1 MFYDYYYFFCYSY
14 IIHLSTYMFFSAC
27 MFYCHS
33 SNLSHCSQYQNVGEK
48 DFVQYIISVVFFS
61 SFRESNYT
69 IYYILYVCVCVCF
82 VICLFILLCI
92 YIYMKVLAIY
102 RCLLVK
108 IDAFMCFV
116 FVETFHQTKKVKQ
129 SKANFHFL

>member
-1 MFYDYYYFFCYSY
+1 MIIIISFATLILFIFLHICFFLRVCSIVIRAIYLIVVNIKTLVKKISYNILSPLCFFLLFENQIIRY
-14 IIHLSTYMFFSAC
+14 IIYYMC
-27 MFYCHS
+27 
-33 SNLSHCSQYQNVGEK
+33 
-48 DFVQYIISVVFFS
+48 
-61 SFRESNYT
+61 
-69 IYYILYVCVCVCF
+69 VCVCVCF

-116 FVETFHQTKKVKQ
+116 FVEAFHQTKKVKQ